1 MPTKSPDLTDA
12 EWVAKKL
19 QQNREHQRTFL
30 SKDSNREL
38 FNAKRRENYAKKKQ
52 ELLQSLGIVTPPL
65 ATVIQP
71 LATAAP
77 TQQRRPQR
85 QKKAVAPPVVNND
98 NEDEQSEDE
107 EEEQSFKF
115 NKHTNTID
123 MSHLKVLSLETAEAA
138 FKFLLDK
145 QLLKSNTF
153 TTRRT
158 ALRLLVKI
166 TKCNNLLDCFNKH
179 MDKIIK
185 QVKEGKKVTS
195 KGTENYSNS
204 SLINVFETIGYM
216 IDNFKINVS
225 KANHQKIKD
234 IDDEVI
240 IDRNKAQKEKQATER
255 VPTFQDYEAK
265 VKQVFGEDSEMY
277 LITQLYGFTVG
288 ARDDFGLIIVGSEA
302 EANDYEGDNFI
313 IVPRENTRNNHK
325 IKKVNCTI
333 IIDNFKTKEL
343 YEGYHLTLSA
353 DLSRKIREYITENNR
368 QYGDYLFGKDKLSQF
383 ICAANKTLRE
393 KHNFMQQCSG
403 GVNAFRKI
411 LASRLQDY
419 EKMSSAEQLKEA
431 RKFRHSKEVHLKYLR
446 LLTSE
451 QNND

>member
-1 MPTKSPDLTDA
+1 MPKRIEGTTEEVLKRKM
-12 EWVAKKL
+12 E
-19 QQNREHQRTFL
+19 QNRLHQQTFL
-30 SKDSNREL
+30 NKDSNREL
-38 FNAKRRENYAKKKQ
+38 FNAKRREAYALKKQ
-52 ELLQSLGIVTPPL
+52 QLLQSLGLAPPPPPP
-65 ATVIQP
+65 TIIQP
-71 LATAAP
+71 LATP
-77 TQQRRPQR
+77 TPIQRGRPQR
-85 QKKAVAPPVVNND
+85 QKKTVATPPPVQNND
-98 NEDEQSEDE
+98 NEDEQNEDE
-107 EEEQSFKF
+107 EEQQSFKF
-115 NKHTNTID
+115 NKNTNTID

-138 FKFLLDK
+138 FKYLLDK

-166 TKCNNLLDCFNKH
+166 TKCDNLLDCFNKH

-195 KGTENYSNS
+195 KGVESYSNS

-240 IDRNKAQKEKQATER
+240 IDRNKAQKEKQAAER

-265 VKQVFGEDSEMY
+265 VKEVFGENSEMD
-277 LITQLYGFTVG
+277 LITQLYGFTLG

-302 EANDYEGDNFI
+302 EANDYKGDNFI
-313 IVPRENTRNNHK
+313 IVPRENIYK
-325 IKKVNCTI
+325 VKKVNCTI
-333 IIDNFKTKEL
+333 IIDNFKTKES
-343 YEGYHLTLSA
+343 YEGYHLQLSA
-353 DLSRKIREYITENNR
+353 DLSRKLRKYITENNR
-368 QYGDYLFGKDKLSQF
+368 QYGDYLFGNNKLSQF
-383 ICAANKTLRE
+383 INAANKTLRE
-393 KHNFMQQCSG
+393 KHNFMQQCAG

-419 EKMSSAEQLKEA
+419 ENMSSADQLKEA